1 MGIRF
6 LCPQGHKLNVKSF
19 LAGKT
24 GFCPHCKARVEIP
37 LTSTRSSSKQAAA
50 EEEVIPLAQPVA
62 EPPAEVAVA
71 RGVALPE
78 LTDLPARPIAENPT
92 SPAFLQPPNAERA
105 LRSVELLPSSRPSAD
120 AREQWWVLSKNGQ
133 QYGPATQEIIRQW
146 IDEGRVVAE
155 TLIRREDHP
164 DWQRAE
170 DNFRELFTSHGP
182 N

>member
-62 EPPAEVAVA
+62 EPHAGAPVA
-71 RGVALPE
+71 RGVGYPE
-78 LTDLPARPIAENPT
+78 LRDLPVRPIAENPT
-92 SPAFLQPPNAERA
+92 STVSLQ
-105 LRSVELLPSSRPSAD
+105 SPSAESLPGMANPTGEG
-120 AREQWWVLSKNGQ
+120 AREQWWILSKNGQ

-146 IDEGRVVAE
+146 IGEGRVVAE

-170 DNFRELFTSHGP
+170 DNFRELFTSHDP

>member
-50 EEEVIPLAQPVA
+50 EAEVIPLAQPVA
-62 EPPAEVAVA
+62 EPHAGAPVA
-71 RGVALPE
+71 RGVGYPE
-78 LTDLPARPIAENPT
+78 LRDLPVRPIAENST
-92 SPAFLQPPNAERA
+92 STVSLQ
-105 LRSVELLPSSRPSAD
+105 SPSAESLPVL
-120 AREQWWVLSKNGQ
+120 ANLTGEGVREQWWVMSKNGQ

-146 IDEGRVVAE
+146 IGEGRVVAE

-170 DNFRELFTSHGP
+170 DNFRELFTSHDP

>member
-50 EEEVIPLAQPVA
+50 EEAEEEVIPLAQPVA
-62 EPPAEVAVA
+62 EPHAGAPVAW
-71 RGVALPE
+71 GVGYPE
-78 LTDLPARPIAENPT
+78 LRDLPVRPIAENPT
-92 SPAFLQPPNAERA
+92 STVSLQ
-105 LRSVELLPSSRPSAD
+105 SPSAESLPGMANPTGEG

-146 IDEGRVVAE
+146 IGEGRVVAE

-170 DNFRELFTSHGP
+170 DNFRALFTSHGP